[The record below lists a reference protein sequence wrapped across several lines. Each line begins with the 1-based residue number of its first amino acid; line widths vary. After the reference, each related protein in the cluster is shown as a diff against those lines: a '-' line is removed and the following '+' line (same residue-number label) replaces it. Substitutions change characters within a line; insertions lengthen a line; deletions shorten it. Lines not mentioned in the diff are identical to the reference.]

1 MVDVQTAGFAG
12 RSVQLNN
19 ILRAQ
24 YATGKISLPI
34 DGGVYARFKHVQ
46 GVPTNGGGGY
56 SLSKLQMI
64 DIMVERL
71 VRLSNREAPAIR
83 AESESE
89 AGALLDS
96 VASELTSA
104 IQRAETPQGSFAAGL
119 LESGMLFSLVG

>member
-1 MVDVQTAGFAG
+1 MVDVQTAAVGG
-12 RSVQLNN
+12 RSVQLNS

-24 YATGKISLPI
+24 YAAGKISLPI

-46 GVPTNGGGGY
+46 GVPSNGDGGY

-83 AESESE
+83 TGSESE
-89 AGALLDS
+89 ADAMLES
-96 VASELTSA
+96 VARDLSIA
-104 IQRAETPQGSFAAGL
+104 VHRAETPQGSFAAGL
-119 LESGMLFSLVG
+119 LESGMLFSLVA